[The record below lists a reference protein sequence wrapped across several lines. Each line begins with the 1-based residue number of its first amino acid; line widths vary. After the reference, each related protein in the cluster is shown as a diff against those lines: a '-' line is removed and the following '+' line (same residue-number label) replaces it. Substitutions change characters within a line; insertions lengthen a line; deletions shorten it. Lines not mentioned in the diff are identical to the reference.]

1 MGHDEQEIPIV
12 EFRNISKAF
21 SGVKALDDVSFSIKR
36 GEVHCLLGENGAGK
50 STLIKILTGVEK
62 EDSGEIYFNGEKIH
76 NKDIWQAREKGIGTV
91 FQENSLVPHLSV
103 AENVFLTRELRGKSK
118 FLDFKQMEAETV
130 RRGKELGIDLDPKAL
145 VKHLSVAEQQIVE
158 IVKMFSQNPKFVI
171 LDEPTSS
178 LSGNEIKKLFTIIK
192 TMQKKGVTFI
202 YISHRMEEIKEIGNG
217 GSVLRDGKFIT
228 NIEDVKQVD
237 INDIISYVVGR
248 PLLQIFP
255 ERKAEIGEVLL
266 EAVGISVP
274 NLVHDINL
282 FVHRGEVL
290 GFSGLVG
297 SGRTETAKAIF
308 GELRRSSGKIYKDGK
323 EIVIRNPNDAIKA
336 GIGLLT
342 ENRKEEGLF
351 LSKAVSWNVVSASIE
366 KLKKHGFLNKKI
378 ETDLVNEYVTKL
390 RIKLPGIHRAVKYL
404 SGGNQQKV
412 VFAKWLCAGS
422 DVYIFDEPT
431 RGIDVGAKTEVYKL
445 INTLA
450 EQGNAIIVIS
460 SELPEV
466 LGVCDRIAVFHEGT
480 IAVTLNREEATQEK
494 IMYYAMGGDSNEIA

>member
-1 MGHDEQEIPIV
+1 M
-12 EFRNISKAF
+12 
-21 SGVKALDDVSFSIKR
+21 L
-36 GEVHCLLGENGAGK
+36 
-50 STLIKILTGVEK
+50 
-62 EDSGEIYFNGEKIH
+62 
-76 NKDIWQAREKGIGTV
+76 
-91 FQENSLVPHLSV
+91 
-103 AENVFLTRELRGKSK
+103 
-118 FLDFKQMEAETV
+118 
-130 RRGKELGIDLDPKAL
+130 
-145 VKHLSVAEQQIVE
+145 
-158 IVKMFSQNPKFVI
+158 
-171 LDEPTSS
+171 
-178 LSGNEIKKLFTIIK
+178 
-192 TMQKKGVTFI
+192 
-202 YISHRMEEIKEIGNG
+202 
-217 GSVLRDGKFIT
+217 FIT
-228 NIEDVKQVD
+228 SIEDVKQVD

-255 ERKAEIGEVLL
+255 ERKAEVGEVLL

-274 NLVHDINL
+274 NLVHDIDL
-282 FVHRGEVL
+282 FVRRGEVL

-308 GELRRSSGKIYKDGK
+308 GELKKSGGTIYKSGK
-323 EIVIRNPNDAIKA
+323 ELVIRNPNDAISA

-351 LSKAVSWNVVSASIE
+351 LSKAVSWNVVSASVE

-378 ETDLVNEYVTKL
+378 ERDLVNEYVQKL
-390 RIKLPGIHRAVKYL
+390 RIKLPGIDRAVKYL